1 MGRAGK
7 RSKRENPRTHALHRL
22 RCGYSSDSSQQWPNS
37 LLSLHVQ
44 NFAHPLKTERPRVH
58 KARGARNLTGRRT
71 RILVRPNLAVQQIT
85 TRSAFSGAGYW
96 MRAEESM
103 KGQPC
108 TGGCGK
114 MRSLLFSDSPT
125 QCLCYEYF
133 TAHTRKGANILKR
146 TIEYMC
152 QGPFDSDR
160 EDALTILN
168 QAIEECFAAE

>member
-1 MGRAGK
+1 
-7 RSKRENPRTHALHRL
+7 
-22 RCGYSSDSSQQWPNS
+22 
-37 LLSLHVQ
+37 
-44 NFAHPLKTERPRVH
+44 
-58 KARGARNLTGRRT
+58 
-71 RILVRPNLAVQQIT
+71 
-85 TRSAFSGAGYW
+85 
-96 MRAEESM
+96 
-103 KGQPC
+103 
-108 TGGCGK
+108 